1 MYYNLEHFKLFL
13 FVFFS
18 VHSLIITPSHS
29 VTLFRFRSLSY
40 LLLLSLYTKC
50 VSTTIVGTPRATHP
64 PQPAGLLSLCPV
76 FATPFAASG
85 ASKQSNVWQPK
96 RPQSERL
103 ETMKHRAEI
112 SAVVCQI

>member
-1 MYYNLEHFKLFL
+1 MYYNLNHFKLFL

-18 VHSLIITPSHS
+18 VHSFIITPSHS

-64 PQPAGLLSLCPV
+64 LSLCPV

>member
-18 VHSLIITPSHS
+18 VHSFIITPSHS

-64 PQPAGLLSLCPV
+64 LACSPSAPFLQPLLRQAGQANKAMCGSQSDRKANAL
-76 FATPFAASG
+76 
-85 ASKQSNVWQPK
+85 KQ
-96 RPQSERL
+96 
-103 ETMKHRAEI
+103 
-112 SAVVCQI
+112 